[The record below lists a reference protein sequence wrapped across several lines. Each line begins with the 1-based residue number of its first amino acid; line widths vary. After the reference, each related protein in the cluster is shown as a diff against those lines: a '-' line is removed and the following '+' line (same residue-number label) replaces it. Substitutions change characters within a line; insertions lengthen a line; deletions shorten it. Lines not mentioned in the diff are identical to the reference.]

1 LCAHELVAHLSHLG
15 FSEVFHLT
23 PELARQ
29 RYFAGRE
36 DGLSALGVEQIICAI
51 V

>member
-1 LCAHELVAHLSHLG
+1 LDLRELVERLTRFG

-23 PELARQ
+23 PELAKQ